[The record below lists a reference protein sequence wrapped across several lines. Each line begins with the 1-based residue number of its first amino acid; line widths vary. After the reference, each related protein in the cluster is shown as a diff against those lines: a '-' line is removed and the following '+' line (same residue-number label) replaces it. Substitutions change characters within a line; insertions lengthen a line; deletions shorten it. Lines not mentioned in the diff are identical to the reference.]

1 MPSEGE
7 SCCSIQTDACLDDRR
22 NGGDLNLTAAE
33 LRALFQER
41 VKLSSPDLN
50 EVADSF
56 SDLYRGYQDE
66 VVQEVTVESVNETP

>member
-1 MPSEGE
+1 MEV
-7 SCCSIQTDACLDDRR
+7 QTGVCLDDRR

-41 VKLSSPDLN
+41 VKLASPDLN

-56 SDLYRGYQDE
+56 SDLYRDHQDD